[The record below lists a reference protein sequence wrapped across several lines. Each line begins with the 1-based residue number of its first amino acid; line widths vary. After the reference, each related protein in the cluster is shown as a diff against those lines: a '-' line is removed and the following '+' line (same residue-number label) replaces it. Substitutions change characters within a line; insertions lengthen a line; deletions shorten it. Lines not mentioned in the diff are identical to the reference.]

1 MQDMA
6 SVRRADRRFAL
17 LGVLVLV
24 LMYQVW
30 RLEHRSA
37 PSETPRSAAAVA
49 TLAPPPPVPPGA
61 PTIDPARETPNDS
74 IWRQSWIAIDNPDR
88 DHNPVTRLVLDRV
101 DARSGMV
108 IADIGAGGGY
118 FAARFSPLVGPTG
131 RVLAVDADPRM
142 VRKVAYER
150 SARGLQNIIPIGVI
164 YGNIGLAPASV
175 DVVTFIEVGAFLSCE
190 PARNREYL
198 HQVAGA
204 LRSGGRLLVVNDSSE
219 RRASSGGTA
228 GCRIL
233 PLEAL
238 IDAAAPEFTAL
249 HREEILLPSGW
260 HGYAALF
267 QKR

>member
-17 LGVLVLV
+17 LGVTVLV
-24 LMYQVW
+24 LMFQVW
-30 RLEHRSA
+30 RLDHRDDS
-37 PSETPRSAAAVA
+37 PLVPPA
-49 TLAPPPPVPPGA
+49 TTALAPPAPVPPGA
-61 PTIDPARETPNDS
+61 PTIDPARETPNDP
-74 IWRQSWIAIDNPDR
+74 IWRQTWIAIDNPDR

-101 DARSGMV
+101 DARPGMV
-108 IADIGAGGGY
+108 IADVGAGGGY

-150 SARGLQNIIPIGVI
+150 SVRGLQNIIPIGVI
-164 YGNIGLAPASV
+164 YGNLGLAPASV
-175 DVVTFIEVGAFLSCE
+175 DVITFIEVGAFLSCE

-198 HQVAGA
+198 QQAAGA
-204 LRSGGRLLVVNDSSE
+204 LRSGGRLLVVNDSAE
-219 RRASSGGTA
+219 RRAASGGTV
-228 GCRIL
+228 GCHIL
-233 PLEAL
+233 SLEAL

-249 HREEILLPSGW
+249 QREEILLPSGW
-260 HGYAALF
+260 RGYAALF

>member
-17 LGVLVLV
+17 LGVMVLA
-24 LMYQVW
+24 LMFQVW
-30 RLEHRSA
+30 RLDRRDDPPLSSTTAASA
-37 PSETPRSAAAVA
+37 
-49 TLAPPPPVPPGA
+49 LALPPPVPPGA
-61 PTIDPARETPNDS
+61 PTIDPARETPDDP

-88 DHNPVTRLVLDRV
+88 DRNPVTRLVLDRV
-101 DARSGMV
+101 DARPGMV

-118 FAARFSPLVGPTG
+118 FAARFAPLVGPTG

-150 SARGLQNIIPIGVI
+150 GARRLQNIIPIGVI
-164 YGNIGLAPASV
+164 YGNLGLAPASV
-175 DVVTFIEVGAFLSCE
+175 DVVTFIEVGAFLTCE
-190 PARNREYL
+190 RARNREYL
-198 HQVAGA
+198 QQAAVA
-204 LRSGGRLLVVNDSSE
+204 LRAGGRLLVVNDSSE
-219 RRASSGGTA
+219 RRAGGGLV
-228 GCRIL
+228 GCQIL